1 MSYKQIITVISLND
15 SDNDSGIIEQGYD
28 IIEYYNKYY
37 KKYYK
42 KYYNERAYYNR
53 IIGLDID

>member
-1 MSYKQIITVISLND
+1 MSIKRYINKISLNE
-15 SDNDSGIIEQGYD
+15 SEDNNNDQGYD
-28 IIEYYNKYY
+28 IIEYYN
-37 KKYYK
+37 KYYK

>member
-1 MSYKQIITVISLND
+1 MSIKRYINKISLNE
-15 SDNDSGIIEQGYD
+15 SEDNNNDQGYD
-28 IIEYYNKYY
+28 IIE
-37 KKYYK
+37 YYK

>member
-1 MSYKQIITVISLND
+1 MSYKQFITVISLND
-15 SDNDSGIIEQGYD
+15 SDNDNGIIEQGYD
-28 IIEYYNKYY
+28 IIEYYN
-37 KKYYK
+37 KYYK